1 MQIQTNVIK
10 WLQKQREK
18 CTNDYGDIEKDIE
31 FLRESSEIG
40 MYVIGLIRDTGSE
53 IATFSKDDLSNLS
66 RVLYTW
72 KNTQIYYTV
81 KITEISDGNILGEI
95 QTYKPNN
102 KFITELMQKFEKLKS
117 KGF

>member
-1 MQIQTNVIK
+1 
-10 WLQKQREK
+10 
-18 CTNDYGDIEKDIE
+18 
-31 FLRESSEIG
+31 
-40 MYVIGLIRDTGSE
+40 MYVIGMIRDTGSKIE
-53 IATFSKDDLSNLS
+53 TFNKDDLSNLS

-72 KNTQIYYTV
+72 GNTQIYYTV

-102 KFITELMQKFEKLKS
+102 KFITELMQKFEELKS